1 MNHRSSLQQSISYR
15 NLALIKSRIFLLY
28 VYRMLSNYTH
38 QVILCQNYLV
48 GSLYIIL
55 SFLCQMCIFLTFCDR
70 LLNCYCWTILNKSSN
85 GLPQWPL
92 PTCPG
97 SDIQKLQQYSD
108 SQTIL
113 DHSIYLIIERLDN
126 TGGETGQLFRELLQV
141 SSIRMNL
148 WLAQYAVTCR
158 QQDGVRSSFLQFN

>member
-1 MNHRSSLQQSISYR
+1 
-15 NLALIKSRIFLLY
+15 
-28 VYRMLSNYTH
+28 
-38 QVILCQNYLV
+38 
-48 GSLYIIL
+48 
-55 SFLCQMCIFLTFCDR
+55 MCIFLTFCDR

-113 DHSIYLIIERLDN
+113 DHSIYLIIERHDN
-126 TGGETGQLFRELLQV
+126 TGGESGTRWHRAAIQRALTGVFNPDELVACSVCSDMQTVVWGPVLV
-141 SSIRMNL
+141 F
-148 WLAQYAVTCR
+148 AV
-158 QQDGVRSSFLQFN
+158 